1 MTYIHQLEQW
11 PRINWD
17 TAALADR
24 LAEVRHDQ
32 GRLLGRIEGLGF
44 ELRSEAS
51 LQARTEDV
59 VKSWAIEGEPIDTDE
74 VRSSIASRLG
84 LAVGGA
90 PRASRQVE
98 GIVEMML
105 DATTNYS
112 MPVTKERLFG
122 WHAALF
128 PTGRSGLRR
137 IAVGKWRSPSG
148 DPMQVISGAIG
159 REKVHFEAPDSGRV
173 SAEMKQF
180 LEWLN
185 SAKSIDPV
193 LEAGAAHLWFLT
205 IHPFED
211 GNGRIGR
218 ALADLLLARADK
230 DADRFYS
237 LSAQIERDRKGYYD
251 QLESA
256 QRGSLD
262 ITIWQQWFLET
273 LGRAISSADELIGA
287 TLRKAALWA
296 RARTGSL
303 GARQEKVLERMF
315 RDFRGPMTTT
325 KYAKIADCSQDTA
338 LRDIQSLVELGVLA
352 RNPSGGRS
360 TSYRL
365 ADPRLEMDGGSGPPS
380 RQ

>member
-1 MTYIHQLEQW
+1 MTYIHQLEEW
-11 PRINWD
+11 PRLAWD

-59 VKSWAIEGEPIDTDE
+59 VKSWAIEGESLDADE

-105 DATTNYS
+105 DATTNHS
-112 MPVTKERLFG
+112 QPVTEERLFG
-122 WHAALF
+122 WHAAPF

-137 IAVGKWRSPSG
+137 IAVAKWRSPSG
-148 DPMQVISGAIG
+148 DPMQVVSGAIG
-159 REKVHFEAPDSGRV
+159 REKVHFEAPNSGRV
-173 SAEMKQF
+173 PAEMVRF

-185 SAKSIDPV
+185 SNKSMDPV

-218 ALADLLLARADK
+218 ALADLLLARADQS
-230 DADRFYS
+230 ADRFYS
-237 LSAQIERDRKGYYD
+237 LSAQIEKDRKSYYD

-256 QRGSLD
+256 QRGPLD
-262 ITIWQQWFLET
+262 ITNWQQWFLET
-273 LGRAISSADELIGA
+273 LGQAISSADELIGA

-338 LRDIQSLVELGVLA
+338 LRDIQSLVELGVLV

-365 ADPRLEMDGGSGPPS
+365 ADPRLGENEATGPTS
-380 RQ
+380 RS

>member
-1 MTYIHQLEQW
+1 MGEWPQL
-11 PRINWD
+11 NWD

-32 GRLLGRIEGLGF
+32 GRLLGRIGGLGF

-59 VKSWAIEGEPIDTDE
+59 VKSWAIEGEPIDADE

-105 DATTNYS
+105 DATTNHS
-112 MPVTKERLFG
+112 TPVTEERLFG

-137 IAVGKWRSPSG
+137 IAVGKWRSPAG
-148 DPMQVISGAIG
+148 DPMQVVSGAIG
-159 REKVHFEAPDSGRV
+159 REKIHFEAPDSERV
-173 SAEMKQF
+173 PAEMKQF

-185 SAKSIDPV
+185 SAKSMDPV

-218 ALADLLLARADK
+218 ALADLLLARADQS
-230 DADRFYS
+230 ADRFYS
-237 LSAQIERDRKGYYD
+237 LSAQIERDRKSYYD

-262 ITIWQQWFLET
+262 ITTWQQWFLET
-273 LGRAISSADELIGA
+273 LGRAISSADDLIGA

-338 LRDIQSLVELGVLA
+338 LRDIQALVEFGVLV

-365 ADPRLEMDGGSGPPS
+365 VDPRLEEDGGPRPAS
-380 RQ
+380 RP

>member
-1 MTYIHQLEQW
+1 
-11 PRINWD
+11 
-17 TAALADR
+17 
-24 LAEVRHDQ
+24 
-32 GRLLGRIEGLGF
+32 
-44 ELRSEAS
+44 
-51 LQARTEDV
+51 
-59 VKSWAIEGEPIDTDE
+59 
-74 VRSSIASRLG
+74 
-84 LAVGGA
+84 
-90 PRASRQVE
+90 
-98 GIVEMML
+98 
-105 DATTNYS
+105 
-112 MPVTKERLFG
+112 
-122 WHAALF
+122 
-128 PTGRSGLRR
+128 
-137 IAVGKWRSPSG
+137 
-148 DPMQVISGAIG
+148 
-159 REKVHFEAPDSGRV
+159 
-173 SAEMKQF
+173 MKQF